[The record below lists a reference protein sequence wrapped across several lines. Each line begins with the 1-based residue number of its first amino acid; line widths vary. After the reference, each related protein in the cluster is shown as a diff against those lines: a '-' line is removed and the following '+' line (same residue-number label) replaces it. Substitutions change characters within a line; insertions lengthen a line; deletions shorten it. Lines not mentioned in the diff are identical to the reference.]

1 MTRYR
6 FKSIQARMM
15 CTVMPIILVVLL
27 LISAISYE
35 FAKQKL
41 NEQINNSVSH
51 SLDNVTDNITNQLSS
66 HSLLV
71 SSFAGTAGQL
81 GTDINI
87 GRYVDIIKKDVEQ
100 SELTYGMGIF
110 FEAGAYAPDV
120 KYRSA
125 YVHHKGQQ
133 ITETYEYD
141 DPTYDYLNQPWYTG
155 TVAAK
160 QKIYYSAPYL
170 DKTLNVSMI
179 TAGQGIYDPD
189 NKLIGVATGDLDM
202 SNIQNIVNQLN
213 IGMGG
218 TAVLLDRQGNILAS
232 GNPTL
237 KAGTSMS
244 SAAGVTFEQQLQSSD
259 SGQVNFSLGGEEQH
273 FLFHTIQQTGWKIG
287 IILPEAQVQKPTNDL
302 LLLLSVISVIGMII
316 ILSTLWMN
324 NRSMVKEVRKIRQ
337 LSDQMAQGDYSQALT
352 SDRQDEFGQMSNG
365 FQRVLQSTSAVI
377 GQLRQESDT
386 VNKTSGHL
394 SDGMSQAAHEAQQ
407 NVDQMEKVKH
417 GAEVQMVAAS
427 ESTTAME
434 EMAVGIQRVAESIQ
448 QVSEATQGIDHKT
461 RQGNAKLAELNQ
473 QIHTAKGAL
482 DQAGMVVN
490 SLNAR
495 SIQIGGIIDII
506 QEISG
511 QTKLLAL
518 NASIEAAR
526 AGEHGKGFA
535 VVASEISK
543 LAENVSSSAGQITTQ
558 VSAMQ
563 TETRA
568 ALQGMQEGSLQV
580 NEGLHVLEEI
590 EARFIAISHDIER
603 VADEVQEVSSTSEQ
617 MSAGSEEVSA
627 SISQLAN
634 IARSSSIGATDALER
649 SKQQLYSLEELN
661 QSAQSLNQ
669 VSDALNSVVSQF
681 KVQVSDKVS

>member
-1 MTRYR
+1 MTKYR

-15 CTVMPIILVVLL
+15 WTVMPIIFVVLL
-27 LISAISYE
+27 LISGISYE

-51 SLDNVTDNITNQLSS
+51 SLNNVTDNINNQLSS

-71 SSFAGTAGQL
+71 SSFANTAGQL
-81 GTDINI
+81 GSD
-87 GRYVDIIKKDVEQ
+87 VDIARYTAIIEKDLKQ
-100 SELTYGMGIF
+100 SNITYGLGVF
-110 FEAGAYAPDV
+110 FAADAYAPGV
-120 KYRSA
+120 KYRSS
-125 YVHHKGQQ
+125 YVHHDGQQ
-133 ITETYEYD
+133 LTATNEYD
-141 DPTYDYLNQPWYTG
+141 DPAYDYLNQAWYTD

-160 QKIYYSAPYL
+160 PNMYYSAPYV
-170 DKTLNVSMI
+170 DSKLNVSMI
-179 TAGQGIYDPD
+179 TAGQAIYDAN

-202 SNIQNIVNQLN
+202 SNIQSIVSKLN
-213 IGMGG
+213 VGMGG
-218 TAVLLDRQGNILAS
+218 TAVLTDREGNILAS
-232 GNPTL
+232 GNPAL
-237 KAGTSMS
+237 KTGS
-244 SAAGVTFEQQLQSSD
+244 SVSNAAGSAFEQQLQSNA
-259 SGQVNFSLGGEEQH
+259 SGQMNLTLGGEDQQ
-273 FLFHTIQQTGWKIG
+273 FLFHTIEQTGWKIG
-287 IILPEAQVQKPTNDL
+287 IMLPEAQVQKPTNDL
-302 LLLLSVISVIGMII
+302 LLLLSIISLIGIVI

-337 LSDQMAQGDYSQALT
+337 LSDQMAQGDYSNELT
-352 SDRQDEFGQMSNG
+352 SDRQDEFGQMSDG
-365 FQRVLQSTSAVI
+365 FQRVLKSTSAVI
-377 GQLRQESDT
+377 SQLREESETVQET
-386 VNKTSGHL
+386 AGHL
-394 SDGMSQAAHEAQQ
+394 SDGMSQAAREAQQ
-407 NVDQMEKVKH
+407 NVEQMEKVKH

-434 EMAVGIQRVAESIQ
+434 EMAIGIQRVAESVQ

-473 QIHTAKGAL
+473 QIHTAKNAL
-482 DQAGMVVN
+482 DQAGEVVH
-490 SLNAR
+490 SLDER

-563 TETRA
+563 SETRA
-568 ALQGMQEGSLQV
+568 ALQGMKEGSMQV

-590 EARFIAISHDIER
+590 EARFIAISRDIER
-603 VADEVQEVSSTSEQ
+603 VADEVQEVSSASEQ

-627 SISQLAN
+627 SISQLAD
-634 IARSSSIGATDALER
+634 IARTSSTGAANALER
-649 SKQQLYSLEELN
+649 SRMQLSSLEELN
-661 QSAQSLNQ
+661 QSSQSLNR

-681 KVQVSDKVS
+681 KVQ

>member
-15 CTVMPIILVVLL
+15 CTVMPIIFVVLL
-27 LISAISYE
+27 MISAISYE

-51 SLDNVTDNITNQLSS
+51 SLSNVTDNITNQLSS

-81 GTDINI
+81 GTDITI
-87 GRYVDIIKKDVEQ
+87 DRYTDIVEKDVEQ
-100 SELTYGMGIF
+100 SDITYGMGIF
-110 FEAGAYAPDV
+110 FAADAYAPGV

-125 YVHHKGQQ
+125 YAYHDGQQ
-133 ITETYEYD
+133 IATTHEYD
-141 DPTYDYLNQPWYTG
+141 DPAYDYLNQAWYTG

-160 QKIYYSAPYL
+160 QKMYYSEPYL
-170 DKTLNVSMI
+170 DTKLNVSMI
-179 TAGQGIYDPD
+179 TAGQAIHDAN
-189 NKLIGVATGDLDM
+189 NKLLGVVTGDLDM
-202 SNIQNIVNQLN
+202 SNIQNIVSQLN
-213 IGMGG
+213 VGMGG
-218 TAVLLDRQGNILAS
+218 TAVLTDHQGNILAS
-232 GNPTL
+232 GNPAL
-237 KAGTSMS
+237 KTGASMS
-244 SAAGVTFEQQLQSSD
+244 TAAGSAFEQQLQGGD
-259 SGQVNFSLGGEEQH
+259 SGQVDFSLGGEEQH
-273 FLFHTIQQTGWKIG
+273 FLFQTIEQTGWKVG
-287 IILPEAQVQKPTNDL
+287 VILPEAEVQKPTNEL
-302 LLLLSVISVIGMII
+302 LLLLSVISLIGMII

-337 LSDQMAQGDYSQALT
+337 LSDYMAQGDYSHELT

-365 FQRVLQSTSAVI
+365 FQRVLNSTSAVI
-377 GQLRQESDT
+377 GQLRQESNT
-386 VNKTSGHL
+386 VSETAGHL
-394 SDGMSQAAHEAQQ
+394 SDGMSQAASEAQQ
-407 NVDQMEKVKH
+407 NVEQMEKVKH
-417 GAEVQMVAAS
+417 GAEVQLVAAS

-434 EMAVGIQRVAESIQ
+434 EMAIGIQRVAESVQ

-490 SLNAR
+490 SLDER

-563 TETRA
+563 IETRA
-568 ALQGMQEGSLQV
+568 ALQGMQQGSMQV

-590 EARFIAISHDIER
+590 EARFIAISRDIER
-603 VADEVQEVSSTSEQ
+603 VADEVQEVSSASEQ

-627 SISQLAN
+627 SISQLAD
-634 IARSSSIGATDALER
+634 IARSSSSGATDALER
-649 SKQQLYSLEELN
+649 SRQQLYSLEELN

-681 KVQVSDKVS
+681 KVQMSDQ